1 MVRVIAGSA
10 RGRKLF
16 SVPGTGT
23 RPVTD
28 RVKESLFDILSADVQ
43 DSTWLDL
50 FGGTGAI
57 GIEALS
63 RGARSVVFID
73 KAHQAVAT
81 IRRNLEL
88 TGFVRG
94 SEVIRGDALRYIA
107 QVSSAT
113 QFDYIYV
120 APPQYQ
126 ELWAEVLRSL
136 DERALD
142 GRTLSAPYGQV
153 IVQIHPR
160 EYHPVAL
167 QTLVLQ
173 DERRYGSTLLLF
185 YERVEDQTEE
195 QDAASS

>member
-1 MVRVIAGSA
+1 VVRVIAGSA

-28 RVKESLFDILSADVQ
+28 RVKESLFDILGADVEE
-43 DSTWLDL
+43 STWLDL
-50 FGGTGAI
+50 FAGTGSI

-63 RGARSVVFID
+63 RGARRVVFID
-73 KAHQAVAT
+73 KARQAVTT

-88 TGFVRG
+88 TGFAG
-94 SEVIRGDALRYIA
+94 NSEVIRGDALRYIA
-107 QVSSAT
+107 QAAERA
-113 QFDYIYV
+113 QFDYVYV

-126 ELWAEVLRSL
+126 ELWVEALRAL

-142 GRTLSAPYGQV
+142 NRSLSAPYGQV

-167 QTLVLQ
+167 QTLALQ

-185 YERVEDQTEE
+185 YDRIEDQTEE
-195 QDAASS
+195 QDAASG

>member
-10 RGRKLF
+10 RGRRLF

-43 DSTWLDL
+43 ESTWLDL

-73 KAHQAVAT
+73 KAHQAITT
-81 IRRNLEL
+81 IRRNLAL
-88 TGFVRG
+88 TGFAG
-94 SEVIRGDALRYIA
+94 SSEVIRGDALRYIA
-107 QVSSAT
+107 QAAEGA

-126 ELWAEVLRSL
+126 ELWAEALRAL

-142 GRTLSAPYGQV
+142 GRSLLAPYGQV

-160 EYHPVAL
+160 EYDPLML
-167 QTLVLQ
+167 QTLALQ

-185 YERVEDQTEE
+185 YDRVEDQMEE

>member
-1 MVRVIAGSA
+1 MVRVISGSA

-28 RVKESLFDILSADVQ
+28 RAKEALFDILGADVQ
-43 DSTWLDL
+43 ESSWLDL

-63 RGARSVVFID
+63 RGARRVVFID

-81 IRRNLEL
+81 IRRNLDL
-88 TGFVRG
+88 TGFAAS

-107 QVSSAT
+107 QAGEGA

-126 ELWAEVLRSL
+126 ELWADALRAL

-167 QTLVLQ
+167 QTLALQ

-185 YERVEDQTEE
+185 YDRIEDQTEE
-195 QDAASS
+195 QNAASS

>member
-73 KAHQAVAT
+73 KAHQAVTT

-88 TGFVRG
+88 TGFAG
-94 SEVIRGDALRYIA
+94 SSEVIRADALRYIA
-107 QVSSAT
+107 QAAEGA

-126 ELWAEVLRSL
+126 ELWAEVLRAL
-136 DERALD
+136 DERALED
-142 GRTLSAPYGQV
+142 RSLSAPYGQV

-185 YERVEDQTEE
+185 YERIEDQAEE
-195 QDAASS
+195 QDASSG